1 MRIVVS
7 VAAICLGAAAVMAAS
22 PKIEAAVKTF
32 KAVAADPAK
41 LKLFCAMNA
50 ALDDAAE
57 KKDKAAAAKIPAA
70 HEADSG
76 PDFESAWNA
85 GEDVDDDTP
94 DGKVFVSA
102 IDELADKCP

>member
-7 VAAICLGAAAVMAAS
+7 IAAIYLGTAAVMAAS
-22 PKIEAAVKTF
+22 PKIEAAIKTF
-32 KAVAADPAK
+32 KAVAADPAR

-57 KKDKAAAAKIPAA
+57 KKDKAAAAKIPQLMKQI
-70 HEADSG
+70 G

>member
-7 VAAICLGAAAVMAAS
+7 AAFVCLGAYSAMAAS
-22 PKIEAAVKTF
+22 PKVEAAVKTF

-41 LKLFCAMNA
+41 LKLYCAMNT
-50 ALDDAAE
+50 ALENAAE
-57 KKDKAAAAKIPAA
+57 KKDKAAAAKIPQLIKQIGPEF
-70 HEADSG
+70 EA
-76 PDFESAWNA
+76 AWNA

-102 IDELADKCP
+102 LDELTDKCP

>member
-7 VAAICLGAAAVMAAS
+7 IAAICLGTPTAMAAS

-32 KAVAADPAK
+32 KAVAADPAR

-57 KKDKAAAAKIPAA
+57 KKDKAAAAKIPALMKQI
-70 HEADSG
+70 G

>member
-7 VAAICLGAAAVMAAS
+7 IAAICLGTATAMAAS

-32 KAVAADPAK
+32 KAVAADPAR

-57 KKDKAAAAKIPAA
+57 KKDKDAAKISGA
-70 HEADSG
+70 HEADR
-76 PDFESAWNA
+76 A
-85 GEDVDDDTP
+85 GFRERVEC
-94 DGKVFVSA
+94 GRGRG
-102 IDELADKCP
+102 

>member
-1 MRIVVS
+1 MRIVVG
-7 VAAICLGAAAVMAAS
+7 AAVVCLGAFSAMAAS

-32 KAVAADPAK
+32 KAVAADPAR
-41 LKLFCAMNA
+41 LKLFCAMNS

-57 KKDKAAAAKIPAA
+57 KKDKAAAAKVPQLMKQI
-70 HEADSG
+70 G

-94 DGKVFVSA
+94 DGKVFVA
-102 IDELADKCP
+102 ALDELADKCP

>member
-1 MRIVVS
+1 MAFLAAQLGRPIVMRIVVS
-7 VAAICLGAAAVMAAS
+7 VAAICLGTATVMAAS

-32 KAVAADPAK
+32 KAVAADPAR

-70 HEADSG
+70 HEADR
-76 PDFESAWNA
+76 A
-85 GEDVDDDTP
+85 GFRERVEC
-94 DGKVFVSA
+94 GRGRG
-102 IDELADKCP
+102 

>member
-7 VAAICLGAAAVMAAS
+7 IAAICLGTATVMAAS

-32 KAVAADPAK
+32 KAVAADPAR

-57 KKDKAAAAKIPAA
+57 TKDKAAAAKIPALMKQI
-70 HEADSG
+70 G

>member
-1 MRIVVS
+1 MRIVVT
-7 VAAICLGAAAVMAAS
+7 VAAVCLGAAGAMAAS
-22 PKIEAAVKTF
+22 PKIDAAIKTF
-32 KAVAADPAK
+32 RAVAADPAR

-57 KKDKAAAAKIPAA
+57 KKDRAAAAKIPQLMKQI
-70 HEADSG
+70 G

-102 IDELADKCP
+102 LDELADKCP

>member
-7 VAAICLGAAAVMAAS
+7 IAAICLGTATAMAAS

-32 KAVAADPAK
+32 KAVAADPAR

-57 KKDKAAAAKIPAA
+57 KKDKAAAAKIPALMKQI
-70 HEADSG
+70 G

>member
-7 VAAICLGAAAVMAAS
+7 VAAICLGTATVMAAS
-22 PKIEAAVKTF
+22 PKIEAAIKTF
-32 KAVAADPAK
+32 KAVAADPAR

-57 KKDKAAAAKIPAA
+57 KKDKAAAAKIPQLMKQI
-70 HEADSG
+70 G